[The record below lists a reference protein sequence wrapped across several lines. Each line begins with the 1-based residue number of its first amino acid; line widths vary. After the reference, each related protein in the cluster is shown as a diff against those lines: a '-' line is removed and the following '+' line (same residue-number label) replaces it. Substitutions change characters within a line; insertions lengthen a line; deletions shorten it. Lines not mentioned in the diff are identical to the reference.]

1 MNEGIKVSNFERIP
15 LKNRLAFQLVLMK
28 MMLGENSTH
37 ELQNEWADNYSVR
50 VSSIIDNT
58 ENGFIR
64 ELIMN
69 GTQEKYT
76 EASGILIKILS
87 SDEKGKAA

>member
-64 ELIMN
+64 ELIIN